1 MEDKKK
7 ILIVDDD
14 TDFDTKLAEKIKGAG
29 MEPIITLS
37 GKEAL
42 EYLAVNNVDLIILD
56 FVMPEMDGY
65 AFYHTLKH
73 DMRKNIPTVVLTNL
87 SSIENAE
94 GLAVYTKSETN
105 LDDFVKE
112 VSASLNKGEKPV

>member
-14 TDFDTKLAEKIKGAG
+14 IEFSANLAERIRLAG
-29 MEPIITLS
+29 MEPIVMVT
-37 GKEAL
+37 GQEAL
-42 EYLAVNNVDLIILD
+42 DFLSLNNADFIILD

-65 AFYHTLKH
+65 AFNYAVKH

-87 SSIENAE
+87 TSVKGME
-94 GLAVYTKSETN
+94 GLEVYIKSETN
-105 LDDFVKE
+105 LSDFVKKI
-112 VSASLNKGEKPV
+112 SASLNKAKNP